1 MEMRH
6 LRFCATICER
16 PLLYPLLR
24 THSLIPGAFWL
35 FDGLLSLLRR
45 VVRLDLKA
53 KWRKLLYRNYAC
65 QIWGLSEKQFTDKI
79 FKIQKNALRI
89 ISRAGFNSH
98 TSPLFKSYNIL
109 KVQDQVILMNW
120 LFVHDY
126 LNGKLPKSFDNTFTK
141 LSDVHVP
148 VGSIHYKV
156 STINSE
162 LGCLQ
167 LPRVLTY
174 GLNSIYRNSIVN
186 WNTYVKL
193 FKNDNIVNMS
203 KNRLR

>member
-1 MEMRH
+1 
-6 LRFCATICER
+6 
-16 PLLYPLLR
+16 
-24 THSLIPGAFWL
+24 
-35 FDGLLSLLRR
+35 
-45 VVRLDLKA
+45 
-53 KWRKLLYRNYAC
+53 
-65 QIWGLSEKQFTDKI
+65 
-79 FKIQKNALRI
+79 
-89 ISRAGFNSH
+89 
-98 TSPLFKSYNIL
+98 
-109 KVQDQVILMNW
+109 MNC

-148 VGSIHYKV
+148 VGSINYKV

-167 LPRVLTY
+167 LPRVLTSTY

-203 KNRLR
+203 KNRLKDMIMNHMISSY

>member
-1 MEMRH
+1 M
-6 LRFCATICER
+6 
-16 PLLYPLLR
+16 
-24 THSLIPGAFWL
+24 
-35 FDGLLSLLRR
+35 
-45 VVRLDLKA
+45 
-53 KWRKLLYRNYAC
+53 YRNYAC

-98 TSPLFKSYNIL
+98 TSPLFKSYKIL
-109 KVQDQVILMNW
+109 KVQDQVILMNC

-148 VGSIHYKV
+148 VGSINYKV

-167 LPRVLTY
+167 LPRVLTSTY

-203 KNRLR
+203 KNRLKDMIMNHMISSYQLFFYYYYFFLYYYYCCFNKTK